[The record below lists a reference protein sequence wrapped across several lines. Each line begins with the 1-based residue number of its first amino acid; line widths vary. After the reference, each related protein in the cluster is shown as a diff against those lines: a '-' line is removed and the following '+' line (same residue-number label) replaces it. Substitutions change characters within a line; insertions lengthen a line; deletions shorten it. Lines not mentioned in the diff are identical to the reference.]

1 MRTHDSPPEPDS
13 ASPVA
18 LDPVLVARF
27 RRQIADKGV
36 PISKTA
42 VGEYLKCPAR
52 WALKTIER
60 QGGGP
65 VRQEL
70 RLGRACHKVVA
81 EVLLGDKATGR
92 ETSVAE
98 ALQAQ
103 GIATHMLPSATDWV
117 LWAVDLTRQRHGCV
131 VAVEQ
136 TVRAHPLAGV
146 TLSGR
151 FDLVISDGNLAPLE
165 LLDWGFGRHP
175 RFCRAE
181 EMLVDVGT
189 AIYRTLLA
197 VSMPNL
203 PDRVVISDVHV
214 PGRQVLSV
222 ELARD
227 DVLRAWRDI
236 EAVRDGMRAVA
247 ELGQV
252 EAKPGHHC
260 NWCSLQWR
268 CPYSPASLGAA

>member
-1 MRTHDSPPEPDS
+1 
-13 ASPVA
+13 VA

-27 RRQIADKGV
+27 KRQIAQRGV

-42 VGEYLKCPAR
+42 VSEFLQCPAR
-52 WALKTIER
+52 WAFRTIER

-189 AIYRTLLA
+189 AIYRTLLT
-197 VSMPNL
+197 VSMPRL

-222 ELARD
+222 ELAKD
-227 DVLRAWRDI
+227 DVLRAWSDI
-236 EAVRDGMRAVA
+236 QVVRDGMRAAA

-252 EAKPGHHC
+252 EARPGHHC
-260 NWCSLQWR
+260 NWCPFTWR
-268 CPYSPASLGAA
+268 CPYSPASLGTA

>member
-1 MRTHDSPPEPDS
+1 MTPVDGPNEVNPG
-13 ASPVA
+13 SPVA
-18 LDPVLVARF
+18 LDPIAVARF

-36 PISKTA
+36 PISKTV
-42 VGEYLKCPAR
+42 VGDFLQCPAK
-52 WALKTIER
+52 WSFKSIER
-60 QGGGP
+60 LGGGS

-70 RLGRACHKVVA
+70 RLGRACHAVVA
-81 EVLLGDKATGR
+81 EVLLGDRASGDGIR
-92 ETSVAE
+92 VSD

-103 GIATHMLPSATDWV
+103 RVAPHMLPSATDWV
-117 LWAVDLTRQRHGCV
+117 LWAVDLTRQRHGAV

-136 TVRAHPLAGV
+136 TVRARPVAGV

-175 RFCRAE
+175 RFNRAE
-181 EMLVDVGT
+181 EMLTDVGT
-189 AIYRTLLA
+189 AIYRSLLA
-197 VSMPNL
+197 VSLPSL

-222 ELARD
+222 ELAKD
-227 DVLRAWRDI
+227 DVLRAWKDI
-236 EAVRDGMRAVA
+236 QLVRDEMKAIA

-252 EAKPGHHC
+252 EARPGHHC
-260 NWCSLQWR
+260 SWCPFQWR